1 MGPVAGA
8 VHELGEPSIEA
19 AQSPKRRFVLGNLG
33 AEVLLA
39 KSRAHHLDERGEME
53 RIVQRA
59 IPSPTQCRQALLAWV
74 CPKSLLG

>member
-1 MGPVAGA
+1 M
-8 VHELGEPSIEA
+8 
-19 AQSPKRRFVLGNLG
+19 
-33 AEVLLA
+33 LLA